1 MRRTFFATLILLT
14 AFACP
19 AEAARKL
26 ALVIGI
32 NNYKEVPKLEKAVGD
47 AEAIG
52 QALAGLGFEVS
63 TALDVDR
70 RGLNLALS
78 KLYASIEPG
87 DTVLVQY
94 SGHGVQIESDNYLLP
109 ADVPAP
115 EDGNADLL
123 KSESLRLNTLVDTL
137 TAKGAA
143 ATILIIDACRDNPFA
158 TTGKRSIGGT
168 RGLANIAT
176 EKGTFIMYS
185 AGVGQSALDNLGE
198 SDAVKTSVYTRVLV
212 TRLSQSGLKLRD
224 LAASVRADVEQMGK
238 SIGHDQRPAYYDDLP
253 ADFSLSPAGDQP
265 VVQQQAVYVPPKVVA
280 PPPVVKSD
288 NADEARQAWEAVK
301 DQNSP
306 APFDIVA
313 KRYAGTF
320 YGDLAAS
327 RANELRDTATR
338 SARDKM
344 KQAVIQPDEQPA
356 PPPLRKKPRPQPQP
370 ELQSSGNFDW
380 AVIVG
385 SYPRSETS
393 KARAKL
399 KAARAQGFDAQM
411 INTDHY
417 DRLTPGLYA
426 VVIAASSRNSALT
439 LASDVQNYFGDA
451 YAKQLQ

>member
-1 MRRTFFATLILLT
+1 MRRAFFATLIFLT

-52 QALAGLGFEVS
+52 QALSGLGFEVS

-198 SDAVKTSVYTRVLV
+198 SDSVKTSVYTRVLV
-212 TRLSQSGLKLRD
+212 TRLAQSGLKLRD

-253 ADFSLSPAGDQP
+253 ADFSLSPAGDQL

-338 SARDKM
+338 SAKDRM
-344 KQAVIQPDEQPA
+344 KQAAIQPDEQPV

-370 ELQSSGNFDW
+370 ELQSSGNFGW

-426 VVIAASSRNSALT
+426 VVIGAGSRNSALS